1 MRGMEHG
8 FHLPFS
14 YTPIM
19 AKTKNISPESGA
31 EQVDPTGT
39 EAPVQAE
46 AQNTAEVK
54 TKKKESAPEV
64 AAEIP
69 AAALAILKKFPDY
82 KELYIDTDG
91 SMYTVKTA
99 PAIRKGAVLYKNPY
113 HES

>member
-1 MRGMEHG
+1 MEHG

-14 YTPIM
+14 YTSIM
-19 AKTKNISPESGA
+19 AKTKNISPESGT
-31 EQVDPTGT
+31 EQVEPTGT

-54 TKKKESAPEV
+54 TKKKESAPE
-64 AAEIP
+64 ASAEIP

-99 PAIRKGAVLYKNPY
+99 PAIRKGAVLYRNPY
-113 HES
+113 HQS

>member
-19 AKTKNISPESGA
+19 AKTKDISPESGA
-31 EQVDPTGT
+31 EHVEPTGT

-46 AQNTAEVK
+46 AQETPEVK
-54 TKKKESAPEV
+54 NRKKEPAPDTP
-64 AAEIP
+64 AEIP
-69 AAALAILKKFPDY
+69 AAVLAILKKFPDY

-99 PAIRKGAVLYKNPY
+99 PVIRKGAVLYRNPY
-113 HES
+113 HQS